1 MSQSIL
7 IMSSYGPYGSNS
19 GVCIY
24 EYEYVF
30 VSGDDTQTVLDKTE
44 DIKRTARVFG
54 YGINLI

>member
-7 IMSSYGPYGSNS
+7 IRSSYGSYGSIS

-30 VSGDDTQTVLDKTE
+30 VSDNDTQTVSDKTE

>member
-7 IMSSYGPYGSNS
+7 IRSSYGSWGSNS
-19 GVCIY
+19 SVCIY

-30 VSGDDTQTVLDKTE
+30 VSDNDTQTVSNKTQ
-44 DIKRTARVFG
+44 DLKRTVRVFG